1 MSNGDQAAFLQGLAN
16 ALNSKEIALP
26 SFPDVVIQIR
36 TALEDPTCDAER
48 LANVARTDPILVT
61 RVLRS
66 ANSAFHNRAGIE
78 IVDLSLAIGRLGFE
92 TVRNTAITLAVEQI
106 FNASQHED
114 LKDKLKE
121 IWNRSIELSS
131 MSYVLAQRTNKVNP
145 DNSFLCGL
153 LHDVGKLYILTQARD
168 YPNFLGDSQ
177 SLQQVTKEWSATV
190 GRSIL
195 ESWGFSEDIASSLDA
210 SAEADSAQSESVASL
225 SDVVASA
232 HVLLNKSDEAF
243 SEATIHPSLK
253 RLEVTGEHYEG
264 IADAYQKYLQTM
276 RQTVS
281 G

>member
-1 MSNGDQAAFLQGLAN
+1 MANGDQAAFLQGLAN

-48 LANVARTDPILVT
+48 LANVARTDPVLVS
-61 RVLRS
+61 RLLQS

-131 MSYVLAQRTNKVNP
+131 MSYVLAQSTRKVNP

-153 LHDVGKLYILTQARD
+153 LHDVGKLYILTQARE
-168 YPNFLGDSQ
+168 YPDFLGDSQ
-177 SLQQVTKEWSATV
+177 SLDRVTLDWSATV
-190 GRSIL
+190 GKSIL
-195 ESWGFSEDIASSLDA
+195 EAWGFSEDIAGSLDA
-210 SAEADSAQSESVASL
+210 TGDTVGEQSDSGASL
-225 SDVVASA
+225 GDIVASA
-232 HVLLNKSDEAF
+232 HVLLDESGDAF
-243 SEATIHPSLK
+243 TGPTLHPSLE
-253 RLEVTGEHYEG
+253 RLGVTVELYDG
-264 IADAYQKYLQTM
+264 ITDAYQQYLQSM
-276 RQTVS
+276 RQTVT